1 MYLHLGD
8 LWIYTSPQCAL
19 NGCAANS
26 YRRRYKGNLASYTK
40 APKRSGQASI
50 SGNDPPLPLKT
61 GCPEQGPDP
70 ARQSLSAFALG
81 WRMEDAGPNTHRG
94 SLIWTNA
101 PHSRRR
107 ERSMQSCSF
116 PGGLISAGDVP
127 SPLPFLWRFFRLR
140 LCPSPH
146 FFQVSQLLNTF
157 SNAGAAGPETEH
169 WSSVLCPG
177 RAPRESSTETLLCI
191 SSRWL
196 TLGTRDPSEEPGALL
211 PVFPSCVCVLKAAPF
226 CWQRTFLSK
235 LAFSRVIFE
244 GKNRHRSPQSL
255 L

>member
-140 LCPSPH
+140 LSPALI
-146 FFQVSQLLNTF
+146 FSRFLN
-157 SNAGAAGPETEH
+157 
-169 WSSVLCPG
+169 
-177 RAPRESSTETLLCI
+177 SSTP
-191 SSRWL
+191 SQM
-196 TLGTRDPSEEPGALL
+196 LGLRDQRLSTGAQY
-211 PVFPSCVCVLKAAPF
+211 CVLGEPLGSPA
-226 CWQRTFLSK
+226 QRHYS
-235 LAFSRVIFE
+235 AFPL
-244 GKNRHRSPQSL
+244 GG
-255 L
+255 